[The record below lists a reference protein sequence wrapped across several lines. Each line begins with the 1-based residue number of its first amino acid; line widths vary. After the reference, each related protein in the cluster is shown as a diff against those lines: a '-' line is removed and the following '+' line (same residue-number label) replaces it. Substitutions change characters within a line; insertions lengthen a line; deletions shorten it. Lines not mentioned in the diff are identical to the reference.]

1 MKKRVVMILM
11 VLSIACTA
19 TACSSGEDRVMEWC
33 EEAFYQTDDQ
43 GYQILEE
50 IMTEEESLDG
60 LLETGPVDVDQLPSI
75 LEPIPGYYPYVIR
88 FYDQEGE
95 LARDLVPGFLVDG
108 KRYTIQNAIK
118 EDIITGVAAYT
129 ADGYPCKVSELAE
142 VVDWETGA
150 HRVTWSAVY
159 VFYVKEG
166 LDVEIVPYASEDL
179 IMAGSL
185 TSFTMYWG
193 RAMQEKFGYGWT
205 YQVCALAPEVGSGLA
220 GTVGVIEDHMD
231 WIQGPSATSGV
242 VHYYCYLAR
251 ENFET
256 VEMGGW

>member
-11 VLSIACTA
+11 ALSIACTA
-19 TACSSGEDRVMEWC
+19 TACSFGEERVMEWC
-33 EEAFYQTDDQ
+33 EEAFSQTEDQWYQETDK
-43 GYQILEE
+43 
-50 IMTEEESLDG
+50 IMAEEEYLDG
-60 LLETGPVDVDQLPSI
+60 LLETGPVDIDQLPSI
-75 LEPIPGYYPYVIR
+75 LKPIPGYYPYIIR
-88 FYDQEGE
+88 FYNQEGE

-108 KRYTIQNAIK
+108 GRYTIQDAIE

-129 ADGYPCKVSELAE
+129 QDGYPCKVSELAE

-150 HRVTWSAVY
+150 HRITWSAVY

-166 LDVEIVPYASEDL
+166 LDVQIVPYTGDDL
-179 IMAGSL
+179 LMAGSL

-193 RAMQEKFGYGWT
+193 SATLEKFGYGWT
-205 YQVCALAPEVGSGLA
+205 YKVCFLEPEVGSSLD
-220 GTVGVIEDHMD
+220 GTVGVIENHMN
-231 WIQGPSATSGV
+231 WIQGPSSTSGV
-242 VHYYCYLAR
+242 IHYYCYLVR

>member
-1 MKKRVVMILM
+1 MNRQTKMKKRVVMILM

-19 TACSSGEDRVMEWC
+19 TACSSGGNRVMEWC

-220 GTVGVIEDHMD
+220 GTVGVIEDYMD
-231 WIQGPSATSGV
+231 WMLCRRSSGCV
-242 VHYYCYLAR
+242 CCFTITMR
-251 ENFET
+251 
-256 VEMGGW
+256 